1 MAVKKAR
8 RATTARK
15 AGYGPAKLNWR
26 GKTIGL
32 RHPLRWVNLR
42 IRRAIGIKRTRF
54 QKKRGW

>member
-15 AGYGPAKLNWR
+15 AGYSPVKLTWKA
-26 GKTIGL
+26 KTIGI

-42 IRRAIGIKRTRF
+42 IGRAIGIRRTRF